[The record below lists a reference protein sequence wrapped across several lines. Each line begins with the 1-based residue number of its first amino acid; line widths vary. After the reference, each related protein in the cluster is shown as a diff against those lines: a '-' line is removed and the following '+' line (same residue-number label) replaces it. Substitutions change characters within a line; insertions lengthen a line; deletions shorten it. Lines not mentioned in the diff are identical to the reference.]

1 MPSGSLSS
9 RVTGTTRMGGDR
21 VDRNQVGDRLETL
34 RKWVRRG
41 EIDAGQRPGVTTHE
55 SDELRKL
62 KRPRFLPLLSGLRL
76 SVEGRVVG
84 CLARWAGAR

>member
-1 MPSGSLSS
+1 MWSGSLSS
-9 RVTGTTRMGGDR
+9 RVTGTSRMGGDR
-21 VDRNQVGDRLETL
+21 VDRDQVEDRLETL

-55 SDELRKL
+55 SDELRTL
-62 KRPRFLPLLSGLRL
+62 RRPRFLPLPSGLRL